1 MAHVRSWDLLK
12 GKTAREI
19 TQSQVEQVGG
29 STFVQ
34 SEEKNA
40 LRQWT
45 SIGDITSTLAF
56 AGGAL
61 PHPDSIVL
69 YEAAAPSGG
78 TGTVKPSD
86 IFSTEPNA
94 GGYVCVLLGGS
105 IQGTSDNIVVT
116 PKLYD
121 GAVTVDLC
129 KSSAAGPATQVTMNL
144 NENTSSAPIYFTED
158 TYLAFTESGGASIA
172 KIYLRVGICV
182 RGGNPQ

>member
-1 MAHVRSWDLLK
+1 M
-12 GKTAREI
+12 
-19 TQSQVEQVGG
+19 
-29 STFVQ
+29 
-34 SEEKNA
+34 
-40 LRQWT
+40 
-45 SIGDITSTLAF
+45 
-56 AGGAL
+56 
-61 PHPDSIVL
+61 L
-69 YEAAAPSGG
+69 YEAAAAAGG

-94 GGYVCVLLGGS
+94 SGYVCVLLGGG

-121 GAVTVDLC
+121 GSVTVDLC

-158 TYLAFTESGGASIA
+158 TYLAFTESGGASVA